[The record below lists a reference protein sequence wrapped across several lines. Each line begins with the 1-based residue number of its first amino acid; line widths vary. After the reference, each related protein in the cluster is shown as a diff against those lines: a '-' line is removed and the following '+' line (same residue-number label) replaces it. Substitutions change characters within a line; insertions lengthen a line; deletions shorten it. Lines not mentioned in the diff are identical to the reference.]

1 MNTAGKRALNI
12 PVSDRLLEVASWKW
26 GRTGNRVTTSQ
37 LTYKVLSCLTY
48 LPKSRYAML
57 LPLALPSWDLT
68 LSFILM
74 FSNFELIYSISCLLL
89 APEFHGL
96 ATTAG
101 VLLVSVC
108 AFVWFCALY
117 TCHLLRL
124 PEEGWFDCLCFQY
137 QCGAYLLFRA
147 INQYISRWVHDK
159 LDKSVLACLK
169 IDSEVNV

>member
-1 MNTAGKRALNI
+1 MNTAGKRALII

-96 ATTAG
+96 ATAAG

-108 AFVWFCALY
+108 AFVWFCALWSLHFSIHVTY
-117 TCHLLRL
+117 
-124 PEEGWFDCLCFQY
+124 
-137 QCGAYLLFRA
+137 
-147 INQYISRWVHDK
+147 S
-159 LDKSVLACLK
+159 
-169 IDSEVNV
+169 DSQRKADLIVYAFNTNVEHTYCSEP